1 MTSQERREAR
11 YQRRKARRR
20 RNRQARSDGL
30 GGLAGVFSYR
40 NMFKY
45 GKKCCNG
52 VRWKG
57 STHNFEL
64 HLFSGTA
71 KRRRRILDGKWRP
84 GKTIRFPLRERGKF
98 RTIDAPHITD
108 RQIHKVFTR
117 EVLAP
122 LYCPS
127 MIYDNGASQ
136 KGKGLHFHF
145 QRLKEQLRW
154 HYRRHGRQ
162 GAIMLADF
170 HHFFPDAP
178 HALLYERHR
187 RLILDQDLRAL
198 ADLMV
203 AAVPGEVG
211 MYLGVEPSQQ
221 EMVAL
226 PSYLG
231 QLDEMPAFPP
241 RHGPLYG

>member
-1 MTSQERREAR
+1 MRRANKNIMTSEDRREAR
-11 YQRRKARRR
+11 YRRRQARRR
-20 RNRQARSDGL
+20 RNRQARSDSL

-71 KRRRRILDGKWRP
+71 KRRRKILDGTWRP

-98 RTIDAPHITD
+98 RIIDAPHITD

-136 KGKGLHFHF
+136 KGKGLHFHY

-162 GAIMLADF
+162 GAIKLADF
-170 HHFFPDAP
+170 HHFFRTRPTRCCTSGTGA
-178 HALLYERHR
+178 
-187 RLILDQDLRAL
+187 
-198 ADLMV
+198 
-203 AAVPGEVG
+203 
-211 MYLGVEPSQQ
+211 
-221 EMVAL
+221 
-226 PSYLG
+226 
-231 QLDEMPAFPP
+231 
-241 RHGPLYG
+241 

>member
-1 MTSQERREAR
+1 MTSEERREAR
-11 YQRRKARRR
+11 YRRRQARRR
-20 RNRQARSDGL
+20 RNRQARSDSL

-45 GKKCCNG
+45 GKKCGNG

-71 KRRRRILDGKWRP
+71 KRRRKILDRKWRP

-98 RTIDAPHITD
+98 RIIDAPHITD

-127 MIYDNGASQ
+127 TIYDNGASQ
-136 KGKGLHFHF
+136 KGKGLHFHY

-154 HYRRHGRQ
+154 HYRRHGRR

-170 HHFFPDAP
+170 HHFFPAAP

-187 RLILDQDLRAL
+187 RLILDPDLRAL
-198 ADLMV
+198 
-203 AAVPGEVG
+203 
-211 MYLGVEPSQQ
+211 
-221 EMVAL
+221 
-226 PSYLG
+226 
-231 QLDEMPAFPP
+231 
-241 RHGPLYG
+241 RI

>member
-11 YQRRKARRR
+11 YQRRQARRR

-108 RQIHKVFTR
+108 RQIHKAVSYTHLTLPTKL
-117 EVLAP
+117 EV
-122 LYCPS
+122 
-127 MIYDNGASQ
+127 
-136 KGKGLHFHF
+136 
-145 QRLKEQLRW
+145 
-154 HYRRHGRQ
+154 
-162 GAIMLADF
+162 
-170 HHFFPDAP
+170 
-178 HALLYERHR
+178 
-187 RLILDQDLRAL
+187 
-198 ADLMV
+198 
-203 AAVPGEVG
+203 
-211 MYLGVEPSQQ
+211 
-221 EMVAL
+221 
-226 PSYLG
+226 
-231 QLDEMPAFPP
+231 
-241 RHGPLYG
+241 